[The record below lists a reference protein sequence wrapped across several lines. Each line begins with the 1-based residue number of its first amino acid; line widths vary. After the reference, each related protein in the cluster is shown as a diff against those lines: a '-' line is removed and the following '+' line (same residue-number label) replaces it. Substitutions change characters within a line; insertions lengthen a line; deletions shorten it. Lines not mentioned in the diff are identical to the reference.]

1 MMLSTDLWSRI
12 QEGHCITSIGQC
24 VDGVKVPSLIVGTLP
39 FLCAL
44 FFVHLEIH
52 MMLSTDL
59 WSRIQEGHCIT
70 SIGQCVDGVTVPS
83 LIVGDSAFSLCTFLC
98 ALGNSHDAIH

>member
-1 MMLSTDLWSRI
+1 
-12 QEGHCITSIGQC
+12 
-24 VDGVKVPSLIVGTLP
+24 
-39 FLCAL
+39 
-44 FFVHLEIH
+44 

-83 LIVGDSAFSLCTFLC
+83 LIVGDSAFSLCTWLMKPYTNAVPTPQQRNFNWRLRNFFLHPQ
-98 ALGNSHDAIH
+98 AGNFLQLLAPQSYQMQDLLCG